1 MSDILGLGIDV
12 VSLARF
18 SKLFRSGREERLR
31 RHVFSEREWPRD
43 LGAEISPGLLA
54 RLSARFAVKE
64 AAMKALGCGWGQG
77 SFFHEFEVVPEPGGG
92 VSLELHGNARN
103 LARERGINRWF
114 ISIAHERYY
123 SVATALA
130 LRDG

>member
-18 SKLFRSGREERLR
+18 SRLFRVGREERLR
-31 RHVFSEREWPRD
+31 RHVFSEREWPRRW
-43 LGAEISPGLLA
+43 GAELSPGLLA
-54 RLSARFAVKE
+54 KLSARFAVKE

-77 SFFHEFEVVPEPGGG
+77 SFFRDFEVLSDSGGG
-92 VSLELHGNARN
+92 VRLELHGSARD

-123 SVATALA
+123 SIATALA
-130 LRDG
+130 LRD